1 MTTNEYKKILNGLS
15 ELRDKQFDMYG
26 EDFINPHDA
35 EVYTDGVL
43 ESIAIAIRFIRD
55 NVE

>member
-15 ELRDKQFDMYG
+15 ELRDKQFDMYD

-35 EVYTDGVL
+35 
-43 ESIAIAIRFIRD
+43 
-55 NVE
+55 

>member
-15 ELRDKQFDMYG
+15 ELRDKQFDMYC

-35 EVYTDGVL
+35 EVYTDGVI
-43 ESIAIAIRFIRD
+43 EGIAIAIRFIR
-55 NVE
+55 NNSE

>member
-15 ELRDKQFDMYG
+15 ELRDKQFDMYD

-35 EVYTDGVL
+35 EVYADGVL
-43 ESIAIAIRFIRD
+43 DGIAIAIRFIR
-55 NVE
+55 NNAE

>member
-43 ESIAIAIRFIRD
+43 EGIAIAIRFIRD